1 MNSAQKPEWFIVLK
15 RAALLFGVLAGVPA
29 SVVAAETSRPP
40 NILFI
45 LTDDLGYGELGAYG
59 QKTIK
64 TPRIDRLAKESTQFT
79 QAYSGS
85 PVCGPSRTSL
95 LTGLHTGHTEIRGNT
110 TKPLSTG
117 RPTLGQVMKAAGYH
131 TAIIGK
137 WGMGHAGTSGAPS
150 QHGFDES
157 FGYLDHKHAH
167 TYFTDHLYRN
177 EQRVDLEKGSYSHD
191 LFATEA
197 LRFIRDNRARPF
209 FLFLCF
215 TIPHGPVAVP
225 DTAPY
230 RDETWP
236 DDPKK
241 RAAMITRMDGDIGRL
256 VDLVDELGLG
266 RDTVIFFTSD
276 NGPGPGIDPAFF
288 DATGGLR
295 GLKQHVYEGGIR
307 IPMLVRWTGRTKP
320 GVNPTPWAGWDVLPT
335 LAELGRTRA
344 PAGIDGV
351 SVVPLL
357 LGQPQRPHESLY
369 WEFYELGYVQAARS
383 GDWKAVRWLNK
394 PTELYNL
401 RTDPAEKTD
410 VADGN
415 PQVVRKLEA
424 IFAAEHRP
432 HPDWEKRTGRAPKK
446 AAPAGAK
453 AARP

>member
-1 MNSAQKPEWFIVLK
+1 MNSAMKHERFVTLV
-15 RAALLFGVLAGVPA
+15 RAMLLVGALSCVPA
-29 SVVAAETSRPP
+29 NSVAAESSRPP

-45 LTDDLGYGELGAYG
+45 LTDDLGYGELGCYG

-64 TPRIDRLAKESTQFT
+64 TPRIDRLAKESIQFT
-79 QAYSGS
+79 HAYSGS

-110 TKPLSTG
+110 TTPLSTD
-117 RPTLGQVMKAAGYH
+117 RRTIGQMMKAAGYH
-131 TAIIGK
+131 TAVIGK
-137 WGMGHAGTSGAPS
+137 WGMGHGGTTGSPS
-150 QHGFDES
+150 RHGFDES

-177 EQRVDLEKGSYSHD
+177 EQRVELEKGSYSHD
-191 LFATEA
+191 LFANEA

-230 RDETWP
+230 REEAWP

-241 RAAMITRMDGDIGRL
+241 RAAMITRMDGDVGR
-256 VDLVDELGLG
+256 VMDLIDELGLA

-295 GLKQHVYEGGIR
+295 ALKTHVYEGGIR

-320 GVNPTPWAGWDVLPT
+320 AVNPTPWAFWDVMPT
-335 LAELGRTRA
+335 LAELGSTRA

-351 SVVPLL
+351 SVVPML
-357 LGQPQRPHESLY
+357 LGQPQRPHEALY
-369 WEFYELGYVQAARS
+369 WEFYQLGYVQAARS

-394 PTELYNL
+394 PTELYDL
-401 RTDPAEKTD
+401 RMDPSEKTN
-410 VADGN
+410 VAARN
-415 PQVVRKLEA
+415 PDVVRKLEA
-424 IFAAEHRP
+424 VFAAEHTP
-432 HPDWEKRTGRAPKK
+432 HPDWVKLADRPPRPPKQSPKK
-446 AAPAGAK
+446 
-453 AARP
+453 